1 MLVPLLVRCNFDLF
15 KCWCF
20 MLLLRNI
27 IFTDDAGK
35 IIFQCNLFCK
45 DHLFRTFGKRKCG
58 FLYGDIPVSF
68 HRSNICFLYPRLLS
82 FVDFRKQDIA
92 ALFSSFFPTLSS
104 SILMTT
110 DPTLLAHMKPV
121 GIETFTVMSCGLI
134 TQLLKELFND
144 ILWRWGITTTD
155 VFIKAP
161 TLGRLPSKAKDSN
174 LAMRY
179 GYALLNTNPIFQY
192 YMVINKKNV
201 SYRYYYCSYGE
212 KPVGDLSGWGNFHL
226 VNICPSGMCLAG

>member
-27 IFTDDAGK
+27 TFTDDAGK

-212 KPVGDLSGWGNFHL
+212 KPVGDLPGWGNFHL

>member
-20 MLLLRNI
+20 MLLLRSI

-35 IIFQCNLFCK
+35 IIFQCNFFCK

-58 FLYGDIPVSF
+58 FLNGDIPVSF
-68 HRSNICFLYPRLLS
+68 HRSYICFLYPCLHS

-92 ALFSSFFPTLSS
+92 VLFSSFFPCLSS

-110 DPTLLAHMKPV
+110 DPTLLAHMKPA

-134 TQLLKELFND
+134 TPLLKELFND
-144 ILWRWGITTTD
+144 ILWWWGITTTD

-192 YMVINKKNV
+192 YMVINKKKFLIDIIFVFMGKSPLGNCLV
-201 SYRYYYCSYGE
+201 GE
-212 KPVGDLSGWGNFHL
+212 ISIW
-226 VNICPSGMCLAG
+226 